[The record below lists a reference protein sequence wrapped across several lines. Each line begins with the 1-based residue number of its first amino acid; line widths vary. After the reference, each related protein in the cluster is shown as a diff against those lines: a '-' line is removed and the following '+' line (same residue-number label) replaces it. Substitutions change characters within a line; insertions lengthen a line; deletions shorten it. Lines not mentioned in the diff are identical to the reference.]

1 MLKRIQHY
9 LLPVFVAAFF
19 LSLPLIYP
27 VNVFA
32 DSLEVDDL
40 SFIYIEKDHVDLG
53 DTQRVAL
60 GFDGTVLDE
69 PVALY
74 CANAETEG
82 LVRLSVTSRVDGTY
96 LFSSSF
102 SSAGAFSLF
111 KVEYASGATRYFSD
125 DISNQ
130 MFSVGDMPAPYRLLS
145 DDSSDDQLDSVFTNG
160 MGSSYDSLES
170 AVGAVSESSA
180 RVRNW
185 VFVLDAGHGGWDS
198 GAVGNGLREK
208 DLTLQ
213 IARYCRD
220 ELQKYAGV
228 RVIMTRDFDTS
239 VTGVANTTNELI
251 ARAQIARDNNASLF
265 MSFHIN
271 SGGGTGAEIWIPR
284 QASWYSSFN
293 ELGESLGQD
302 VLSRL
307 ASVGL
312 VNRGTKNDY
321 YDLNGTQL
329 YYPDGSNA
337 DSLSVIRN
345 CRQYGI
351 PAVLVEHGFIDNG
364 YDAGLL
370 ANSLY
375 LQKMG
380 QADALAIA
388 NQFGLSKEVKP
399 DPVVSEMR
407 DGKIKLSWSPVP
419 NATKYAIALCN
430 NDGTFNTYTLDC
442 TDTAFGIDNLVNGST
457 YSFLVQAYVNGHW
470 STFTSDDF
478 LTCKLV
484 PAPEATAEATGDGEV
499 TVSWKAVAG
508 AERYAVAER
517 LADGSYRTYTL
528 DEKGTSFK
536 VSDIANGVAHRFLV
550 QARVNGSWSS
560 TADGYLCSAAPS
572 GTVRPKVSAKAGDRS
587 VELSWGH
594 VPGATRYAVAVRQ
607 GSGYKTYTLDCGK
620 ESYTVTGLS
629 NGRSYSFLVQAWNG
643 SSWSSFSESD
653 LVACTTL
660 GTPIM
665 GKSSATVTNMVSL
678 YNSTGYSYPS
688 IYASKGASSIE
699 DYCQLVLEEA
709 NAEGVKAEI
718 LFAQAMLETGW
729 LQFGGSVKASQCN
742 FGGIGA
748 VNATAGGASFD
759 DVRTGLRAQ
768 VQHLKAYASTEP
780 LKNACVDPRFEKVE
794 RGVAPCVEDLNG
806 RWAVPGDGYGQ
817 RVSSLAARVCL

>member
-517 LADGSYRTYTL
+517 LPGGSYRTYTL
-528 DEKGTSFK
+528 DEKGTSYK
-536 VSDIANGVAHRFLV
+536 VADLANGVAHRFLV

-587 VELSWGH
+587 AELSWGH

>member
-1 MLKRIQHY
+1 MQKGIQHY
-9 LLPVFVAAFF
+9 LLTAIFVASL
-19 LSLPLIYP
+19 LSLFLVLP
-27 VNVFA
+27 VNAFA
-32 DSLEVDDL
+32 DSSDVDNL
-40 SFIYIEKDHVDLG
+40 SFIYVEKSHVDLG

-60 GFDGTVLDE
+60 GFDDTPLDE

-74 CANAETEG
+74 CANMASEA
-82 LVRLSVTSRVDGTY
+82 LVRFDVTSSVAGTY
-96 LFSSSF
+96 LFSSGI
-102 SSAGAFSLF
+102 SSAGVYSLL
-111 KVEYASGATRYFSD
+111 KVEYASGVTRIFPD
-125 DISNQ
+125 DISDQ
-130 MFSVGDMPAPYRLLS
+130 MFTVGEVAAPYRLRS
-145 DDSSDDQLDSVFTNG
+145 DGDSDGQLESVFTDD
-160 MGSSYDSLES
+160 MGASFDSLES
-170 AVGAVSESSA
+170 AVDAISEKSA
-180 RVRNW
+180 RARNW

-228 RVIMTRDFDTS
+228 RVIMTRDSDAS
-239 VTGVANTTNELI
+239 VTGVANTANELI

-302 VLSRL
+302 VLNRL

-351 PAVLVEHGFIDNG
+351 PAVLVEHGFIDNS

-380 QADALAIA
+380 QADAQAIA
-388 NQFGLSKEVKP
+388 KQFGLSMEAKP

-407 DGKIKLSWSPVP
+407 NGKIKLSWDSVP
-419 NATKYAIALCN
+419 NASKYAIALCKS
-430 NDGTFNTYTLDC
+430 DGSFDTYTYDC
-442 TDTAFGIDNLVNGST
+442 TGTSYEIDGLENGKT
-457 YSFLVQAYVNGHW
+457 YTFLVQAYANDRW
-470 STFTSDDF
+470 NTFTTDDY

-484 PAPEATAEATGDGEV
+484 PSPEASAEATGDGEV

-508 AERYAVAER
+508 AERYAVAEKM
-517 LADGSYRTYTL
+517 ADGSYRTYTL

-536 VSDIANGVAHRFLV
+536 VSDLANGVTHRFLV
-550 QARVNGSWSS
+550 QARVDGSWSS
-560 TADGYLCSAAPS
+560 AADGYLCSAAPS
-572 GTVRPKVSAKAGDRS
+572 GTVRPKVAAKAGDGS

-607 GSGYKTYTLDCGK
+607 GSGYKTYTLDCAK
-620 ESYTVTGLS
+620 ESYTVKGLS
-629 NGRSYSFLVQAWNG
+629 NGTSYKFLVQAWNG
-643 SSWSSFSESD
+643 SSWSPFSESD
-653 LVACTTL
+653 LVECTTL

-665 GKSSATVTNMVSL
+665 GKSAATVSSMVSL
-678 YNSTGYSYPS
+678 FNSTGHTYPT
-688 IYASKGASSIE
+688 IYASKGAATIN
-699 DYCQLVLEEA
+699 DFCQIVLEEA

-718 LFAQAMLETGW
+718 LFAQAMYETGW
-729 LQFGGSVKASQCN
+729 LQFGGSVKAEQCN

-748 VNATAGGASFD
+748 INTSAAGVVFD
-759 DVRTGLRAQ
+759 NVRIGLRAQ
-768 VQHLKAYASTEP
+768 TQHLKAYASTEP
-780 LKNACVDPRFEKVE
+780 LNNACVDPRFNKVD
-794 RGVAPCVEDLNG
+794 RGIAPCLEDLDG
-806 RWAVPGDGYGQ
+806 RWAVPGVGYGK
-817 RVSSLAARVCL
+817 RIALIAAKCC

>member
-517 LADGSYRTYTL
+517 LPGGSYRTYTL
-528 DEKGTSFK
+528 DEKGTSYK
-536 VSDIANGVAHRFLV
+536 VADLANGVAHRFLV

-572 GTVRPKVSAKAGDRS
+572 GTVRPKVSAKAGDGS